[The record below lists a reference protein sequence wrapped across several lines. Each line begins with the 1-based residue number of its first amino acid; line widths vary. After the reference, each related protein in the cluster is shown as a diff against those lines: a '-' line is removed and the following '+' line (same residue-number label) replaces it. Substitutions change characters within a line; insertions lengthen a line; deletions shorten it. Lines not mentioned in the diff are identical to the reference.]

1 MLSILLLVLVETWQA
16 LALGRDYFLELEN
29 WFELLILALA
39 AATLG
44 LKAQL
49 DSLAIVASVGVCL
62 AWIELIFQFGRIP
75 SLGGTFSIM
84 YYSITKRIVRTVLGL
99 LLLVLAFALAFFII
113 HFDNSN
119 ESFETIEKSFIKS
132 FVMVLGE
139 FGRHFV
145 YLLHNTQLLLFFL
158 EFDDLWTSSESAKSK
173 LSQMFTM
180 LLLIGV
186 ILLGTIIMIN
196 LIVAIIITDIE
207 RLNRISKQQVL
218 RNQVCGVK

>member
-1 MLSILLLVLVETWQA
+1 MLAILLLVLVETWQA

-39 AATLG
+39 ASTLG

-119 ESFETIEKSFIKS
+119 ESFETMPKSFVKS

-139 FGRHFV
+139 FGKLTKHF
-145 YLLHNTQLLLFFL
+145 LLDNTEFIFF
-158 EFDDLWTSSESAKSK
+158 
-173 LSQMFTM
+173 
-180 LLLIGV
+180 
-186 ILLGTIIMIN
+186 
-196 LIVAIIITDIE
+196 
-207 RLNRISKQQVL
+207 
-218 RNQVCGVK
+218 

>member
-84 YYSITKRIVRTVLGL
+84 SVRPHLTSRHDLYVVL
-99 LLLVLAFALAFFII
+99 
-113 HFDNSN
+113 
-119 ESFETIEKSFIKS
+119 
-132 FVMVLGE
+132 
-139 FGRHFV
+139 
-145 YLLHNTQLLLFFL
+145 
-158 EFDDLWTSSESAKSK
+158 
-173 LSQMFTM
+173 
-180 LLLIGV
+180 
-186 ILLGTIIMIN
+186 
-196 LIVAIIITDIE
+196 
-207 RLNRISKQQVL
+207 
-218 RNQVCGVK
+218 

>member
-1 MLSILLLVLVETWQA
+1 MVAILLLVLVETWQA

-39 AATLG
+39 ASTLG

-145 YLLHNTQLLLFFL
+145 YLLHNTQLLFFL
-158 EFDDLWTSSESAKSK
+158 EFDDLWSSSESAKSK

-218 RNQVCGVK
+218 RNQVCGVE

>member
-1 MLSILLLVLVETWQA
+1 MLAILLLVLVETWQA

-39 AATLG
+39 ASTLG

-119 ESFETIEKSFIKS
+119 ESFETIGKSFIKS

-139 FGRHFV
+139 FGKNIFCF
-145 YLLHNTQLLLFFL
+145 YFL
-158 EFDDLWTSSESAKSK
+158 S
-173 LSQMFTM
+173 LS
-180 LLLIGV
+180 
-186 ILLGTIIMIN
+186 
-196 LIVAIIITDIE
+196 
-207 RLNRISKQQVL
+207 
-218 RNQVCGVK
+218 

>member
-1 MLSILLLVLVETWQA
+1 MSFRSPQV
-16 LALGRDYFLELEN
+16 
-29 WFELLILALA
+29 
-39 AATLG
+39 
-44 LKAQL
+44 
-49 DSLAIVASVGVCL
+49 
-62 AWIELIFQFGRIP
+62 IFYR
-75 SLGGTFSIM
+75 

-99 LLLVLAFALAFFII
+99 LLLVFAFAIAFFII

-119 ESFETIEKSFIKS
+119 ESFETMQKSFVKS
-132 FVMVLGE
+132 FVMVMGE
-139 FGRHFV
+139 FGKNIFCF
-145 YLLHNTQLLLFFL
+145 YFLSLSLLVFFL
-158 EFDDLWTSSESAKSK
+158 EFDDLWSSSKSSNSK

-218 RNQVCGVK
+218 RNQVCGAQ

>member
-1 MLSILLLVLVETWQA
+1 MVAILLLVLVETWQA

-39 AATLG
+39 ASTLG

-145 YLLHNTQLLLFFL
+145 YLLHNTQLLFFL
-158 EFDDLWTSSESAKSK
+158 EFDDLWSSSESAKSK

-207 RLNRISKQQVL
+207 RLNWISKQQVL
-218 RNQVCGVK
+218 RNQVCGVE